1 MTTIEFPDTRSDRL
15 IEQAM
20 DELGNWVEGQ
30 MEKGVSAIVLIGLIE
45 TYKAALANNLLVDEE
60 EYYD

>member
-1 MTTIEFPDTRSDRL
+1 
-15 IEQAM
+15 M